1 VVPPIATRLV
11 TERLV
16 VRPPKTTDVADLRR
30 VLRENHEH
38 LKPWNPAPRPG
49 DDPTSITA
57 VSGTIIRH
65 RREWK
70 AGTSFVF
77 FATLRDSPDT
87 ILAKVALNGVLRGA
101 MHGAY
106 LGYWIDGAHQGKGLA
121 TEAIRAVL
129 DFAFGPAMLHRVQA
143 AIMPHNE
150 RSLRVAEN
158 LGLRREG
165 YAIRYLHIAGKW
177 EDHIL
182 FAVTSEEWPAPPSR
196 PLQV

>member
-1 VVPPIATRLV
+1 MVPPIVTRIV

-16 VRPPKTTDVADLRR
+16 VRAPKTTDVGDLRR

-38 LKPWNPAPRPG
+38 LKPWNPAPREG
-49 DDPTSITA
+49 EDPTSITA
-57 VSGTIIRH
+57 VSGTILRH

-77 FATLRDSPDT
+77 FATPLSAPDT
-87 ILAKVALNGVLRGA
+87 ILAKIALNGVLRGA

-106 LGYWIDGAHQGKGLA
+106 LGYWIDGAHQGRGLA

-129 DFAFGPAMLHRVQA
+129 DFAFGPAMLHRIQA

-150 RSLRVAEN
+150 RSLRVVEK

-165 YAIRYLHIAGKW
+165 YALRYLQIAGKW

-182 FAVTSEEWPAPPSR
+182 FAVTREEWPV
-196 PLQV
+196 QI